1 MCYLYRIVME
11 KKKSMPMNKPQSP
24 WRTRIAKSL
33 CFWSNLALLCVLLG
47 QLGIWYWFLELFSH
61 FSAHAIPLL
70 IITALVS
77 RGYWR
82 LWFSSMS
89 VVLLLWALWPLSIFT
104 DGARPVAA
112 NRLVMANVN
121 ILHPDPHS
129 SMSALVDTDPEIL
142 VLIEAGGEHWQP
154 ALQSIRDAY
163 PHYCGYDDMS
173 PFAMQLYAKMPMV
186 CEQQAVLGYSYI
198 RAVIPGNASTV
209 IYGLHPPPPMNA
221 QLARHR
227 DHYLQVLAER
237 IRAEASPV
245 MVTGDLN
252 LSGFSP
258 IFRRFI
264 RQAQLTQHQ
273 PNFYPTWW
281 PFYLSIDH
289 ALFRGVETVSIHRL
303 PRQGSDH
310 QPLVIDW

>member
-1 MCYLYRIVME
+1 M
-11 KKKSMPMNKPQSP
+11 KNTMPTAMNKPLHS
-24 WRTRIAKSL
+24 WRARVAKSL

-47 QLGIWYWFLELFSH
+47 QLGAWHWFLELLSH

-70 IITALVS
+70 LITALAS

-89 VVLLLWALWPLSIFT
+89 VVLLLWALSPLSIFIHSASLIT
-104 DGARPVAA
+104 G

-121 ILHPDPHS
+121 IIHPDPHS
-129 SMSALVDTDPEIL
+129 SVSALVDTGAEIL

-163 PHYCGYDDMS
+163 PHHCGYDNMS
-173 PFAMQLYAKMPMV
+173 SFAMQLYAKIPMV
-186 CEQQAVLGYSYI
+186 CEQKAVLGYSYI
-198 RAVIPGNASTV
+198 RAVIPGNTATV

-237 IRAEASPV
+237 IRAEGSPV

-289 ALFRGVETVSIHRL
+289 ALFRDVETVSIYRL
-303 PRQGSDH
+303 SRQGSDH